1 MLWRPIQL
9 SLRTSGPLVGALMK
23 LHDYIIDSPHED
35 ATLAQAADDLSDWV
49 PSTEQCQGG
58 PGVFT
63 ARDHTT
69 SKRRVELTGMIDN
82 AGLRRPS
89 SK

>member
-1 MLWRPIQL
+1 M
-9 SLRTSGPLVGALMK
+9 GALMK

-35 ATLAQAADDLSDWV
+35 ATLAQAADNVSDWV

-58 PGVFT
+58 PGGFT
-63 ARDHTT
+63 TRDHAT
-69 SKRRVELTGMIDN
+69 SKRRVELTCMIDN
-82 AGLRRPS
+82 AGPRRPS

>member
-1 MLWRPIQL
+1 
-9 SLRTSGPLVGALMK
+9 MK
-23 LHDYIIDSPHED
+23 LRNYIIDSPHED
-35 ATLAQAADDLSDWV
+35 ATLSQAADDVSDWV
-49 PSTEQCQGG
+49 PSTKQCQGG

-69 SKRRVELTGMIDN
+69 SKRRVELTSMIDN
-82 AGLRRPS
+82 AGLWRPS